1 MLRHIPT
8 ALATLLCIT
17 TLLAGENRI
26 DENFYR
32 SDAFFPILAWGS
44 ITLAGELANSQE
56 YYDGLRECGFTL
68 AGFATTPEQL
78 DLCAAAGLKCYLED
92 PAICRHDWK
101 NPPDVGEL
109 EQAIA
114 PVVAQF
120 NDHPAV
126 HGYFVKDEPPVEEF
140 AGLARLA
147 DILRRLAPGKEV
159 HINLVPQY
167 VTSGELG
174 AVSYE
179 QYLENYMQLLQPEW
193 SGYDYYGFRQNGDSI
208 VFNERFWE
216 NLAIFGEA
224 ARRHQVKFVFCGLAC
239 AHWSYPAVTE
249 GMLALQAYGAIA
261 YGARGLNWYTYQT
274 PPWWGGYHDAPLS
287 RQGFRTPLWGAM
299 QNLHRTILRYAPVL
313 NHLDWQRAYH
323 FSGEGDFLPRPD
335 DDCLVETAGS
345 QNLLVGEFR
354 HDQTGDD
361 YLVVVNKDFRQ
372 SSPIQLKLKDEARE
386 IYRLRPW
393 DSGEERYSG
402 ARFWLPP
409 GQAYLFRLPKP

>member
-1 MLRHIPT
+1 MSRHILT
-8 ALATLLCIT
+8 ALAVLLYT
-17 TLLAGENRI
+17 TVLLAGENRI
-26 DENFYR
+26 DEEFYR

-44 ITLAGELANSQE
+44 LDLAGELANSRE

-68 AGFATTPEQL
+68 AGFATTAEQL
-78 DLCAAAGLKCYLED
+78 ELCAAAGLKCYLEH
-92 PAICRHDWK
+92 PAICHHDWK
-101 NPPDVGEL
+101 SPPDDEEL

-120 NDHPAV
+120 NEHPAI
-126 HGYFVKDEPPVEEF
+126 HGYFIKDEPAVAEF

-147 DILRRLAPGKEV
+147 RILERLAPGKEV
-159 HINLVPQY
+159 HINLLPQY

-174 AVSYE
+174 TVSYG
-179 QYLENYMQLLQPEW
+179 QYLDNYMQLLQPEW
-193 SGYDYYGFRQNGDSI
+193 SGYDYYGFRQNGEDI
-208 VFNERFWE
+208 VLDERFWE

-313 NHLDWQRAYH
+313 NHLEWRRAYH
-323 FSGEGDFLPRPD
+323 FGGEGDFLPRPD
-335 DDCLVETAGS
+335 DGCLVATAGS
-345 QNLLVGEFR
+345 PNLLVGEFR

-361 YLVVVNKDFRQ
+361 YLVVVNKDFRR
-372 SSPIQLKLKDEARE
+372 SNPIQLKLRDESRE

-409 GQAYLFRLPKP
+409 GQAYLFRLPRP